1 MMYGRYYKFIMLASP
16 IKKIASQSTSCS
28 NLLIS
33 TGRFLYQQAQVTM
46 PLPPDDPFEINQG
59 LVERLSACFLCGHP
73 GQLVVAYLPVA
84 S

>member
-1 MMYGRYYKFIMLASP
+1 MTYGRCFKFIMLASP
-16 IKKIASQSTSCS
+16 IKKVASQSCSCS

-33 TGRFLYQQAQVTM
+33 TGRFLYQEDQVTM
-46 PLPPDDPFEINQG
+46 PLPPDDLFEINQG
-59 LVERLSACFLCGHP
+59 RVEKLLACFLCSHP